1 MSVRICMTEQ
11 PRFDDS
17 SELVP
22 HRNFT
27 IPFNY
32 VWERESARWIPME
45 EGFGGSYLDNITF
58 NASAFVHKFGS
69 NPEIKSSGLSVASP
83 ETIWDGSNEYTF
95 PSDDGEIMEIVSS
108 SGADTQD
115 VVVQGLDENFLDKTW
130 TGTLAGQAPVSI
142 GTWTRIFRAYN
153 DGDANFVGGITINK
167 VGGSTEYL
175 KILDGN
181 NQTLMAI
188 YTIPADKVGY
198 LTRYSLSAQNEQ
210 SSSSIHFT
218 AQIRTREFGKVFR
231 VREIVSFGTSHDTE
245 RVLQFPTKLQP
256 KTDII
261 FNVVDSDGNNGAVN
275 ADFDVALHDL

>member
-1 MSVRICMTEQ
+1 MTEQ

-32 VWERESARWIPME
+32 VWERESQRWIPME

-58 NASAFVHKFGS
+58 NATSFIHKFGS

-83 ETIWDGSNEYTF
+83 ETIWDGSNEYNF
-95 PSDDGEIMEIVSS
+95 PSDDGENMEIVST
-108 SGADTQD
+108 SGSDTQD
-115 VVVQGLDENFLDKTW
+115 VVVQGLDENFIDKTW
-130 TGTLAGQAPVSI
+130 TGTLTGSTAVNI

-153 DGDANFVGGITINK
+153 DGDADFVGDITINE

-261 FNVVDSDGNNGAVN
+261 FNVVNSDGNNGSVN

>member
-1 MSVRICMTEQ
+1 MTEQ

-58 NASAFVHKFGS
+58 NATAFIHKFGS
-69 NPEIKSSGLSVASP
+69 NPEVKQSGLSVSSP
-83 ETIWDGSNEYTF
+83 ETIWDGSNEYNF
-95 PSDDGEIMEIVSS
+95 PSDDGENMEIVST
-108 SGADTQD
+108 SGSDTQD
-115 VVVQGLDENFLDKTW
+115 VVVQGLDENFIDKTW
-130 TGTLAGQAPVSI
+130 TGTLTGSTAVNI

-153 DGDANFVGGITINK
+153 DGDADFVGDITINE

-261 FNVVDSDGNNGAVN
+261 FNVVNSDGNNGSVN
-275 ADFDVALHDL
+275 ADFDIALHDL

>member
-1 MSVRICMTEQ
+1 MTEQ

-58 NASAFVHKFGS
+58 NASAFIHKFGS
-69 NPEIKSSGLSVASP
+69 NPEVKQSGLSVSSP

-95 PSDDGEIMEIVSS
+95 PSDDGEIMEIASS
-108 SGADTQD
+108 NGTDTQD

-130 TGTLAGQAPVSI
+130 TGTLAGTTPVNI

-153 DGDANFVGGITINK
+153 DGNANFVGDITINE
-167 VGGSTEYL
+167 VGGSTDYL

-188 YTIPADKVGY
+188 YTIPADKIGY

-261 FNVVDSDGNNGAVN
+261 FNVVNSDGNNGSVN
-275 ADFDVALHDL
+275 ADFDIALHDLN

>member
-1 MSVRICMTEQ
+1 MYMTEQ

-32 VWERESARWIPME
+32 VWERESQRWIPME

-58 NASAFVHKFGS
+58 NATSFIHKFGS

-83 ETIWDGSNEYTF
+83 ETIWDGSNEYNF
-95 PSDDGEIMEIVSS
+95 PSDDGENMEIVST
-108 SGADTQD
+108 SGSDTQD
-115 VVVQGLDENFLDKTW
+115 VVVQGLDENFIDKTW
-130 TGTLAGQAPVSI
+130 TGTLTGSTAVNI

-153 DGDANFVGGITINK
+153 DGDADFVGDITINE

-261 FNVVDSDGNNGAVN
+261 FNVVNSDGNNGSVN

>member
-1 MSVRICMTEQ
+1 MTEQ

-58 NASAFVHKFGS
+58 NASAFIHKFGS
-69 NPEIKSSGLSVASP
+69 NPEIKNSGLSVASP
-83 ETIWDGSNEYTF
+83 ETIWDGSSEYNF
-95 PSDDGEIMEIVSS
+95 PSDDGEVMEIVST
-108 SGADTQD
+108 SGSDTQD
-115 VVVQGLDENFLDKTW
+115 VVVQGLDENFIDKTW
-130 TGTLAGQAPVSI
+130 TGTLTGSTAVNI

-153 DGDANFVGGITINK
+153 DGDANFVGDITINQ
-167 VGGSTEYL
+167 VGGSTDYL

-218 AQIRTREFGKVFR
+218 AQIRSREFGKVFR

-261 FNVVDSDGNNGAVN
+261 FNVVNSDGNNGSVN

>member
-1 MSVRICMTEQ
+1 MTEQ

-58 NASAFVHKFGS
+58 NASAFIHKFGS
-69 NPEIKSSGLSVASP
+69 NPEVKQSGLSVSSP
-83 ETIWDGSNEYTF
+83 ETIWDGSNEYNF
-95 PSDDGEIMEIVSS
+95 PSDDGENMEIVST
-108 SGADTQD
+108 SGSDTQD
-115 VVVQGLDENFLDKTW
+115 VVVQGLDENFIDKTW
-130 TGTLAGQAPVSI
+130 TGTLTGSTAVNI

-153 DGDANFVGGITINK
+153 DGDANFVGDITINQ
-167 VGGSTEYL
+167 VGGSTDYL

-218 AQIRTREFGKVFR
+218 AQIRSREFGKVFR

-261 FNVVDSDGNNGAVN
+261 FNVVNSDGNNGSVN

>member
-1 MSVRICMTEQ
+1 MTEQ

-58 NASAFVHKFGS
+58 NASAFIHKFGS
-69 NPEIKSSGLSVASP
+69 NPEVKQSGLSVSSP

-108 SGADTQD
+108 SGTDTQD

-130 TGTLAGQAPVSI
+130 TGKLAGQTPVNI

-153 DGDANFVGGITINK
+153 DGNADFVGDITINE
-167 VGGSTEYL
+167 VGGSTDYL

-188 YTIPADKVGY
+188 YTIPADKIGY

-218 AQIRTREFGKVFR
+218 AQIRTRELGKVFR

-261 FNVVDSDGNNGAVN
+261 FNVVNSDGNNGSVN

>member
-1 MSVRICMTEQ
+1 MTEQ

-58 NASAFVHKFGS
+58 NATAFIHKFGS
-69 NPEIKSSGLSVASP
+69 NPEVKQSGLSVSSP
-83 ETIWDGSNEYTF
+83 ETIWDGSNEYNF
-95 PSDDGEIMEIVSS
+95 PSDDGENMEIVST
-108 SGADTQD
+108 SGSDTQD
-115 VVVQGLDENFLDKTW
+115 VVVQGLDENFIDKTW
-130 TGTLAGQAPVSI
+130 TGTLTGSTAVNI

-153 DGDANFVGGITINK
+153 DGDADFVGDITINE

-261 FNVVDSDGNNGAVN
+261 FNVVNSDGNNGSVN

>member
-1 MSVRICMTEQ
+1 MTEQ

-58 NASAFVHKFGS
+58 NASDFIHKFGS
-69 NPEIKSSGLSVASP
+69 NPEVKQSGLSVSSP

-95 PSDDGEIMEIVSS
+95 PSDDGEIMEIASS
-108 SGADTQD
+108 NGTDTQD

-130 TGTLAGQAPVSI
+130 TGTLAGTTPVNI

-153 DGDANFVGGITINK
+153 DGNADFVGDITINE
-167 VGGSTEYL
+167 VGGSTDYL

-188 YTIPADKVGY
+188 YTIPADKIGY

-261 FNVVDSDGNNGAVN
+261 FNVVNSDGNNGSVN
-275 ADFDVALHDL
+275 ADFDVALHDLS

>member
-1 MSVRICMTEQ
+1 MYMTEQ

-58 NASAFVHKFGS
+58 NASAFIHKFGS
-69 NPEIKSSGLSVASP
+69 NPEVKQSGLSVSSP

-95 PSDDGEIMEIVSS
+95 PSDDGEVMEIVST
-108 SGADTQD
+108 SGSDTQD
-115 VVVQGLDENFLDKTW
+115 VVVQGLDENFIDKTW
-130 TGTLAGQAPVSI
+130 TGTLTGSTAVNI

-153 DGDANFVGGITINK
+153 DGDANFVGDITINQ
-167 VGGSTEYL
+167 VGGSTDYL

-218 AQIRTREFGKVFR
+218 AQIRSREFGKVFR

-261 FNVVDSDGNNGAVN
+261 FNVVNSDGNNGSVN

>member
-1 MSVRICMTEQ
+1 MTEQ

-58 NASAFVHKFGS
+58 NASAFIHKFGS
-69 NPEIKSSGLSVASP
+69 NPNITNQVAIDKQ
-83 ETIWDGSNEYTF
+83 ETIWDGGGSYVF

-108 SGADTQD
+108 SGTDTQD

-130 TGTLAGQAPVSI
+130 TGTLAGQTPVNI

-153 DGDANFVGGITINK
+153 DGNTDFAGDITINE
-167 VGGSTEYL
+167 VGGSTDYV

-181 NQTLMAI
+181 NQTLMCI
-188 YTIPADKVGY
+188 YTIPADKIGY
-198 LTRYSLSAQNEQ
+198 LTKYSLSAQKP
-210 SSSSIHFT
+210 SSSSINFT

-231 VREIVSFGTSHDTE
+231 VREIVSFGTDHDTQ
-245 RVLQFPTKLQP
+245 RSLDFPTKLQP

-261 FNVVDSDGNNGAVN
+261 FNIVDSDGNNGAVN
-275 ADFDVALHDL
+275 ADFDVALHDFS